1 MNSKRQDNND
11 VENPSQV
18 TNIYISDSVINRSN
32 IGNKIETTAE
42 SKPKEDVTSNYKK
55 YKGKVLEIKK
65 LRKHFPVKNVWG
77 KNIAL
82 VKALDGVDLE
92 IEGGKT
98 FGIVGESGCGKTT
111 LMRTLLRL
119 VEPTSGSVVLSEEI
133 TKNQF
138 LSNNLEELTN
148 EELRSFRRQIGVVFQ
163 DPMGALNPRMLIKD
177 IVSEPLVIHGKTEN
191 MRDRVIE
198 LLNNVGLGEEH
209 LYRYPHEFSGG
220 QRQRIVIARALA
232 LEPKILVLDEPT
244 SALDVSVQAQI
255 LNLLNDLQEKYNLTY
270 IFISHDLS
278 VIEYMCDRLAVMYLG
293 KVVEEADTEELF
305 TNPQHPYTKALLS
318 ATPQFFAPDKEKIM
332 ILGDVPSPITYL
344 DESKAKLATEITEQ
358 ERLEIE
364 AIEEKGIPGFKRTNY
379 IFRSSL
385 NEVIPLKE
393 VGPSHYARV
402 KLLKFQKIQK

>member
-1 MNSKRQDNND
+1 MS
-11 VENPSQV
+11 
-18 TNIYISDSVINRSN
+18 
-32 IGNKIETTAE
+32 E
-42 SKPKEDVTSNYKK
+42 SILS
-55 YKGKVLEIKK
+55 IKK
-65 LRKHFPVKNVWG
+65 LRKHFNVKNVWG
-77 KNIAL
+77 KDIAL

-92 IEGGKT
+92 IQGGKT

-119 VEPTSGSVVLSEEI
+119 VEPTSGSVVLSEKL
-133 TKNQF
+133 TGNNF
-138 LSNNLEELTN
+138 LSNNLEELTS
-148 EELRSFRRQIGVVFQ
+148 EELRSFRRKIGVVFQ

-177 IVSEPLVIHGKTEN
+177 IVSEPLAIHGKTEN
-191 MRDRVIE
+191 IREKVVE
-198 LLNNVGLGEEH
+198 LLNNVGLGDEH

-232 LEPKILVLDEPT
+232 LDPKILVLDEPT

-255 LNLLNDLQEKYNLTY
+255 LNLLNDLQKKYNLTY

-318 ATPQFFAPDKEKIM
+318 ATPSFDKNKEKIM

-344 DESKAKLATEITEQ
+344 DDSKTELATKMTEQ
-358 ERLEIE
+358 ELLEIK
-364 AIEEKGIPGFKRTNY
+364 AIEGKGIDY
-379 IFRSSL
+379 IVRSSL
-385 NEVIPLKE
+385 NKVYPLKE
-393 VGPSHYARV
+393 IGVSHYARV
-402 KLLKFQKIQK
+402 K

>member
-1 MNSKRQDNND
+1 MSN
-11 VENPSQV
+11 
-18 TNIYISDSVINRSN
+18 TILSV
-32 IGNKIETTAE
+32 KQ
-42 SKPKEDVTSNYKK
+42 
-55 YKGKVLEIKK
+55 
-65 LRKHFPVKNVWG
+65 LRKHFPVKNIWG
-77 KNIAL
+77 NDIAL

-92 IEGGKT
+92 IERGKT

-119 VEPTSGSVVLSEEI
+119 VEPTSGSVVLS
-133 TKNQF
+133 KLSKDQVNLND
-138 LSNNLEELTN
+138 LSNM
-148 EELRSFRRQIGVVFQ
+148 ELRNFRREIGVVFQ

-177 IVSEPLVIHGKTEN
+177 IVSEPLVIHGKTDN
-191 MRDRVIE
+191 MRNRVIE

-232 LEPKILVLDEPT
+232 LDPKILVLDEPT

-255 LNLLNDLQEKYNLTY
+255 LNLLNDLQKKYDLTY

-305 TNPQHPYTKALLS
+305 ANPQHPYTKALLS
-318 ATPQFFAPDKEKIM
+318 ATPQFFAPDKEKMM

-344 DESKAKLATEITEQ
+344 DESKAELATQITDQ
-358 ERLEIE
+358 ERLEIK
-364 AIEEKGIPGFKRTNY
+364 AIEGKGIDY
-379 IFRSSL
+379 IVRSSL
-385 NEVIPLKE
+385 NKVFPLRE
-393 VGPSHYARV
+393 ISENHFARV
-402 KLLKFQKIQK
+402 E

>member
-1 MNSKRQDNND
+1 MS
-11 VENPSQV
+11 
-18 TNIYISDSVINRSN
+18 
-32 IGNKIETTAE
+32 ETIIT
-42 SKPKEDVTSNYKK
+42 
-55 YKGKVLEIKK
+55 IKD
-65 LRKHFPVKNVWG
+65 LRKHFPVKNIWG
-77 KNIAL
+77 TDIAL
-82 VKALDGVDLE
+82 VKALDGVNLK
-92 IEGGKT
+92 IESVKT

-119 VEPTSGSVVLSEEI
+119 VESTSGSVVLSNELTQDNYSSNKLED
-133 TKNQF
+133 
-138 LSNNLEELTN
+138 LSNN
-148 EELRSFRRQIGVVFQ
+148 ELRSFRRQIGVVFQ

-177 IVSEPLVIHGKTEN
+177 IVSEPLVIHGKTDNVRE
-191 MRDRVIE
+191 RVIE
-198 LLNNVGLGEEH
+198 LLGNVGLGKEH

-232 LEPKILVLDEPT
+232 LDPKILVLDEPT

-293 KVVEEADTEELF
+293 KVVEEANTEELF
-305 TNPQHPYTKALLS
+305 SNPQHPYTKALLS
-318 ATPQFFAPDKEKIM
+318 ATPNFEKDKEKIM

-358 ERLEIE
+358 ERLEME
-364 AIEEKGIPGFKRTNY
+364 AIEEKGIPGFKRTDY

-385 NEVIPLKE
+385 NEALPLKKVANE
-393 VGPSHYARV
+393 HYARV
-402 KLLKFQKIQK
+402 K

>member
-1 MNSKRQDNND
+1 MNRGRSHNQ
-11 VENPSQV
+11 S
-18 TNIYISDSVINRSN
+18 IISIKNLC
-32 IGNKIETTAE
+32 
-42 SKPKEDVTSNYKK
+42 K
-55 YKGKVLEIKK
+55 Y
-65 LRKHFPVKNVWG
+65 FPVKNVWG
-77 KNIAL
+77 KDVAL

-92 IEGGKT
+92 IESGKT

-138 LSNNLEELTN
+138 LSNNLEELTS

-177 IVSEPLVIHGKTEN
+177 IVSEPLVIHGKTKDIREK
-191 MRDRVIE
+191 VVW

-209 LYRYPHEFSGG
+209 MYRYPHEFSGG

-232 LEPKILVLDEPT
+232 LDPKILVLDEPT

-255 LNLLNDLQEKYNLTY
+255 LNLLNDLQKKYDLTY

-278 VIEYMCDRLAVMYLG
+278 VIEYMCNRLAVMYLG
-293 KVVEEADTEELF
+293 KVVEEANTEELF
-305 TNPQHPYTKALLS
+305 SNPQHPYTKALLS
-318 ATPQFFAPDKEKIM
+318 ATPNFEKHKEKIM
-332 ILGDVPSPITYL
+332 ILGDVPSPIKYL
-344 DESKAKLATEITEQ
+344 DESKAKLATEMTEQ

-364 AIEEKGIPGFKRTNY
+364 AIKGKGIDF
-379 IFRSSL
+379 IVRSSL
-385 NEVIPLKE
+385 NKVFPLKE
-393 VGPSHYARV
+393 VANDHYARV
-402 KLLKFQKIQK
+402 K

>member
-1 MNSKRQDNND
+1 MS
-11 VENPSQV
+11 
-18 TNIYISDSVINRSN
+18 
-32 IGNKIETTAE
+32 NKILSIE
-42 SKPKEDVTSNYKK
+42 
-55 YKGKVLEIKK
+55 G
-65 LRKHFPVKNVWG
+65 LRKHFPVKNVCG
-77 KNIAL
+77 TDIAL

-119 VEPTSGSVVLSEEI
+119 VEPTSGSVVLSDEI
-133 TKNQF
+133 TQNQF

-255 LNLLNDLQEKYNLTY
+255 LNLLNDLQKRYKLTY
-270 IFISHDLS
+270 VFISHDLS

-293 KVVEEADTEELF
+293 KVVEEANTGDLF

-318 ATPQFFAPDKEKIM
+318 ATPSFNKDKEKIM

-344 DESKAKLATEITEQ
+344 DESKAELATKMTEQ
-358 ERLEIE
+358 ELLEIK
-364 AIEEKGIPGFKRTNY
+364 AIEGKGIDY
-379 IFRSSL
+379 IVRSSL
-385 NEVIPLKE
+385 NEVFPLKE
-393 VGPSHYARV
+393 VGVSHYARV
-402 KLLKFQKIQK
+402 K

>member
-1 MNSKRQDNND
+1 MSN
-11 VENPSQV
+11 
-18 TNIYISDSVINRSN
+18 TILSV
-32 IGNKIETTAE
+32 KQ
-42 SKPKEDVTSNYKK
+42 
-55 YKGKVLEIKK
+55 
-65 LRKHFPVKNVWG
+65 LRKHFPVKNIWG
-77 KNIAL
+77 NDIAL

-92 IEGGKT
+92 IERGKT

-119 VEPTSGSVVLSEEI
+119 VEPTSGSVVLS
-133 TKNQF
+133 KLSKDQVNLND
-138 LSNNLEELTN
+138 LSNM
-148 EELRSFRRQIGVVFQ
+148 ELRNFRREIGVVFQ

-177 IVSEPLVIHGKTEN
+177 IVSEPLVIHGKTDN
-191 MRDRVIE
+191 MRNRVIE

-232 LEPKILVLDEPT
+232 LDPKILVLDEPT

-255 LNLLNDLQEKYNLTY
+255 LNLLNDLQKKYDLTY

-305 TNPQHPYTKALLS
+305 ANPQHPYTKALLS
-318 ATPQFFAPDKEKIM
+318 ATPQFFAPDKEKTM

-344 DESKAKLATEITEQ
+344 DESKAELATQITDQ
-358 ERLEIE
+358 ERLEIK
-364 AIEEKGIPGFKRTNY
+364 AIEGKGIDY
-379 IFRSSL
+379 IVRSSL
-385 NEVIPLKE
+385 NKVFPLRE
-393 VGPSHYARV
+393 ISENHFARV
-402 KLLKFQKIQK
+402 K

>member
-1 MNSKRQDNND
+1 MSN
-11 VENPSQV
+11 
-18 TNIYISDSVINRSN
+18 TILSV
-32 IGNKIETTAE
+32 KQ
-42 SKPKEDVTSNYKK
+42 
-55 YKGKVLEIKK
+55 
-65 LRKHFPVKNVWG
+65 LRKHFPVKNIWG
-77 KNIAL
+77 NDIAL

-92 IEGGKT
+92 IERGKT

-119 VEPTSGSVVLSEEI
+119 VEPTSGSVFLSENLSKDQVNLNE
-133 TKNQF
+133 
-138 LSNNLEELTN
+138 LSNM
-148 EELRSFRRQIGVVFQ
+148 ELRNFRREIGVVFQ

-177 IVSEPLVIHGKTEN
+177 IVSEPLVIHGKTDN
-191 MRDRVIE
+191 MRNRVIE

-232 LEPKILVLDEPT
+232 LDPKILVLDEPT

-255 LNLLNDLQEKYNLTY
+255 LNLLNDLQKKYDLTY

-305 TNPQHPYTKALLS
+305 ANPQHPYTKALLS
-318 ATPQFFAPDKEKIM
+318 ATPQFFAPDKEKTM

-344 DESKAKLATEITEQ
+344 DESKAELATQITDQ
-358 ERLEIE
+358 ERLEIK
-364 AIEEKGIPGFKRTNY
+364 AIEGKGIDY
-379 IFRSSL
+379 IVRSSL
-385 NEVIPLKE
+385 NKVFPLRE
-393 VGPSHYARV
+393 ISENHFARV
-402 KLLKFQKIQK
+402 E

>member
-1 MNSKRQDNND
+1 MSN
-11 VENPSQV
+11 
-18 TNIYISDSVINRSN
+18 TILSV
-32 IGNKIETTAE
+32 KQ
-42 SKPKEDVTSNYKK
+42 
-55 YKGKVLEIKK
+55 
-65 LRKHFPVKNVWG
+65 LRKHFPVKNIWG
-77 KNIAL
+77 NDIAL

-92 IEGGKT
+92 IERGKT

-119 VEPTSGSVVLSEEI
+119 VEPTSGSVVLS
-133 TKNQF
+133 KLSKDQVNLND
-138 LSNNLEELTN
+138 LSNM
-148 EELRSFRRQIGVVFQ
+148 ELRNFRREIGVVFQ

-177 IVSEPLVIHGKTEN
+177 IVSEPLVIHGKTDN
-191 MRDRVIE
+191 MRNRVIE

-232 LEPKILVLDEPT
+232 LDPKILVLDEPT

-255 LNLLNDLQEKYNLTY
+255 LNLLNDLQKKYDLTY

-305 TNPQHPYTKALLS
+305 ANPQHPYTKALLS
-318 ATPQFFAPDKEKIM
+318 ATPQFFAPDKEKTM

-344 DESKAKLATEITEQ
+344 DEFKAELATQITDQ
-358 ERLEIE
+358 ERLEIK
-364 AIEEKGIPGFKRTNY
+364 AIEGKGIDY
-379 IFRSSL
+379 IVRSSL
-385 NEVIPLKE
+385 NKVFPLRE
-393 VGPSHYARV
+393 ISENHFARV
-402 KLLKFQKIQK
+402 E